1 MQRVMHLFPKQGTGP
16 WRNTQDFS
24 LDKKTLRNE
33 PVANSALIFSASSND
48 VAVTDVD
55 MRAQSAG

>member
-16 WRNTQDFS
+16 WRNTQDFF
-24 LDKKTLRNE
+24 LDKKTMRNE

-48 VAVTDVD
+48 VAVTVVD